1 MSTVGSIPYGNEVRE
16 KPEHLKSL
24 EVIVKLVKVA
34 DRRLALLRR
43 YEWVDVF
50 IDNGGYG
57 DKWIKQCLCCKS
69 ERDDGHATACEL
81 AEELK

>member
-1 MSTVGSIPYGNEVRE
+1 MTDWDYEEKIINERYSGYKASSRIWQLRAV
-16 KPEHLKSL
+16 H
-24 EVIVKLVKVA
+24 
-34 DRRLALLRR
+34 RLALLRR

-69 ERDDGHATACEL
+69 EQDDGHADGCKM
-81 AEELK
+81 AEELGK